1 MADADDPDKAAKP
14 SKSLDAAD
22 IALLKTYVR
31 GAPPAGL
38 RPSLS
43 LSARAPPPPP
53 RCAPPASQGAGPYAA
68 RIKALENALEEE
80 LKVRREAES
89 RSARVARLA
98 LLFDDQRVCF
108 PPTARAGRARGH
120 RHRRV

>member
-43 LSARAPPPPP
+43 LSHARSSTSSRCARAAGLAG
-53 RCAPPASQGAGPYAA
+53 RGALRGAHQGA
-68 RIKALENALEEE
+68 
-80 LKVRREAES
+80 
-89 RSARVARLA
+89 
-98 LLFDDQRVCF
+98 
-108 PPTARAGRARGH
+108 
-120 RHRRV
+120 

>member
-43 LSARAPPPPP
+43 LSRARSSTSSSLRARRRP
-53 RCAPPASQGAGPYAA
+53 R
-68 RIKALENALEEE
+68 
-80 LKVRREAES
+80 
-89 RSARVARLA
+89 
-98 LLFDDQRVCF
+98 
-108 PPTARAGRARGH
+108 RARGPT
-120 RHRRV
+120 RRASRRLKTRWKRS

>member
-38 RPSLS
+38 CPSLS

-53 RCAPPASQGAGPYAA
+53 RCARAAGLAGRGALRGAHQGA
-68 RIKALENALEEE
+68 
-80 LKVRREAES
+80 
-89 RSARVARLA
+89 
-98 LLFDDQRVCF
+98 
-108 PPTARAGRARGH
+108 
-120 RHRRV
+120 